1 VQDDTENSYDA
12 PEWFSQELKSAQP
25 PLTRPVES
33 WRLGANKRVVLKPL
47 VEVDP
52 YGLSGPRELEPR
64 NARAGFYPTRAERER
79 FAGSGVVR
87 SGRTETGSY
96 GGGEQNPAARARRL
110 AERERLGKT
119 AAADYGRGEDAAFAG
134 RPLPALPDALAATRA
149 AAEGATRRTGGAVE
163 DAALRAT
170 FSGSRFADEPPFRAY
185 YAGAQ
190 RALPDGSCIVRPMSR
205 AGVPSSTGNGASVG
219 AAGAG
224 ASAGAG
230 AGARPTTSGKVG
242 HALFH
247 ALVNDFGS
255 LPSAHLA
262 APVAMLRAQGAAD
275 ATRSLMRSAPS
286 GLFGTN
292 ELRRAPLNY
301 YNAAR

>member
-1 VQDDTENSYDA
+1 MQDDTENSYDA
-12 PEWFSQELKSAQP
+12 PEWFSQELKTAQP
-25 PLTRPVES
+25 TLTQPVES

-79 FAGSGVVR
+79 FGGGGVTR

-119 AAADYGRGEDAAFAG
+119 AAADYGRGDDAAFTG

-149 AAEGATRRTGGAVE
+149 AAEGAMRRTGGAVD
-163 DAALRAT
+163 DAPLRAT
-170 FSGSRFADEPPFRAY
+170 FSGSRFADEPPVRDY

-190 RALPDGSCIVRPMSR
+190 RALPDGACVVRPVSR
-205 AGVPSSTGNGASVG
+205 VGVPTSSGG
-219 AAGAG
+219 AGAG
-224 ASAGAG
+224 A

-255 LPSAHLA
+255 RPSAHLA

-286 GLFGTN
+286 GLFGVN
-292 ELRRAPLNY
+292 ELRRPPLNY